1 MRWLITGGCGFIGS
15 HLVRRAVRDG
25 HDVLNVDCLTYAGRP
40 ESVADVADEPNYA
53 FAKIDLVDAPEV
65 DAAVAD
71 FRPDAVLHLAA
82 ESHVDRSIEDPTRF
96 LRTNVL
102 GTDHLLRAALNL
114 YQSTTDEAFR
124 FVHVSTDEVYGTLGC
139 DGVFTESTPYAP
151 RSPYSASKAA
161 ADHLVAAYHATYGLP
176 TVITHGSNAFGPNQ
190 YPEKLIPVVIDRC
203 LTGRGVPVFGDGT
216 QVREWTAVSDH
227 VEGILAALRH
237 GRPGETYNL
246 GGGTERTNI
255 DLVRRICHHLDTLRP
270 RPDGRPHA
278 DAIRHV
284 TDRPGHDFRY
294 AMSGEK
300 AAEELG
306 WRPRADFDAS
316 LADTVRWY
324 VENPRSLVPEGG

>member
-1 MRWLITGGCGFIGS
+1 MRLLITGGCGFIGS
-15 HLVRRAVRDG
+15 HLVRRTVRDG

-300 AAEELG
+300 AAKELG
-306 WRPRADFDAS
+306 WRPRADFEAA
-316 LADTVRWY
+316 LLNTVRWY
-324 VENPRSLVPEGG
+324 VDRSVSPI